1 MVLRNNMI
9 YFSIAA
15 ICTAKAD
22 VRPPP
27 PGGNVLVDW
36 SPASVGSQLKG
47 QLVVQIDPYN
57 TGMSL
62 SNRTDEF
69 VVIST

>member
-1 MVLRNNMI
+1 MVIRKNII
-9 YFSIAA
+9 YFRIAA

-22 VRPPP
+22 VRPPPP

-47 QLVVQIDPYN
+47 QLVVQINQYN
-57 TGMSL
+57 TGMHL
-62 SNRTDEF
+62 HQTGQMNLL
-69 VVIST
+69 